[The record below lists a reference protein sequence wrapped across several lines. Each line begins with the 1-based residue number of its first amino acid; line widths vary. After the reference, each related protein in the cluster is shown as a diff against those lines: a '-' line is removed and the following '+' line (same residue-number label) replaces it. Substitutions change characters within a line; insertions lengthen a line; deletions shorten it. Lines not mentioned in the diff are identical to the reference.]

1 MSTRDDFLATVK
13 ERLRHGIPENP
24 LRPVAPVPNPP
35 IEYTVDTSNPEE
47 RFEAAAVAVG
57 AEVLSTTAAD
67 LPSLFGRIVD
77 EVLPMRVAL
86 ADHPLSAHMEE
97 MLASRDIEVVPVD
110 DTAAVAAAE
119 LGITGAIAG
128 IALTGSIVLDSSQ
141 RGARLASLLPDVH
154 VALLDR
160 RSIVSTPGDLL
171 RALSE
176 RTTPL
181 PSNLVLVTGPSRSA
195 DIELQLT
202 VGVHGPRR
210 VLIVLL

>member
-1 MSTRDDFLATVK
+1 MSTRDDFLAAVG

-24 LRPVAPVPNPP
+24 LRPIAPVPNPP
-35 IEYTVDTSNPEE
+35 IEYTVDTASPVE
-47 RFEAAAVAVG
+47 RFEAAAAAVG
-57 AEVLSTTAAD
+57 AEVLGTSAAD
-67 LPSLFGRIVD
+67 FPDVFDGMVD
-77 EVLPMRVAL
+77 EVEPRRVAL
-86 ADHPLSAHMEE
+86 ADHPLAALMREV
-97 MLASRDIEVVPVD
+97 LTGRDIEVVPVD
-110 DTAAVAAAE
+110 DVAAVASAE
-119 LGITGAIAG
+119 LGVTGAIAG

-160 RSIVSTPGDLL
+160 QSIVPTPGDLL
-171 RALSE
+171 RSLSA
-176 RTTPL
+176 RATPL